1 MTFDF
6 LPALLAMSQI
16 KGLLGIVGALGG
28 LIFVHELGH
37 FLMAKRM
44 GMPVEVFSLGFGPRL
59 VGFSWRETDVRL
71 SALPLGGYV
80 KLAGYNPEE
89 PDAEDPHGFLMQPA
103 WKRLLFYAGGVL
115 FNVLTAWV
123 LLMVLE
129 TDQARITK
137 FETHWQV
144 GQVAKGSR
152 AEAGGLK
159 RGDELVRIGDLA
171 FPAANKEKEVLP
183 FWEKEVLPLIQSRP
197 EQSVTFMVKRDG
209 QTVELRLVP
218 ANEGGKGRLG
228 FGPGMAMIPVER
240 RPLRIGDLGTGFVQG
255 SADTGYLAAG
265 ITFGIGKL
273 VTGQASVKDMG
284 GPGTIGVMAYRAAQS
299 GWMDFINFVAFISLN
314 LAVLNALPIPF
325 LDGGHAA
332 ILIFEKLRRKDL
344 SIQLKERIL
353 MGGFIFLMGFMA
365 FVVVLDI
372 LRFRK

>member
-1 MTFDF
+1 MVFDF
-6 LPALLAMSQI
+6 ALLALPNL

-44 GMPVEVFSLGFGPRL
+44 GMPVEVFSLGFGHRL
-59 VGFSWRETDVRL
+59 VGFKWRETDVRL
-71 SALPLGGYV
+71 SLLPLGGYV

-89 PDAEDPHGFLMQPA
+89 PDAEDPHGFLKQPA

-123 LLMVLE
+123 LLMALE
-129 TDQARITK
+129 TDRARITK
-137 FETHWQV
+137 FETQWQV
-144 GQVAKGSR
+144 GQVTKGSR

-159 RGDELVRIGDLA
+159 RGDELVKIGPHALPGA
-171 FPAANKEKEVLP
+171 SWEKDVLP
-183 FWEKEVLPLIQSRP
+183 YIQSRA
-197 EQSVTFMVKRDG
+197 EQPVAFTLRRGG
-209 QTVELRLVP
+209 QTVELNLVP
-218 ANEGGKGRLG
+218 ANEGGKGKLG
-228 FGPGMAMIPVER
+228 FGPGMLMIPSEWR
-240 RPLRIGDLGTGFVQG
+240 RLQLRDLGTGILQG
-255 SADTGYLAAG
+255 SADTGLLTAG
-265 ITFGIGKL
+265 ITVGIGKL

-299 GWMDFINFVAFISLN
+299 GWTSFFEFVAFISLN

-332 ILIFEKLRRKDL
+332 ILLFEKIRRKDL
-344 SIQLKERIL
+344 SIQVKERIL
-353 MGGFIFLMGFMA
+353 MGGFIFLMGFML

-372 LRFRK
+372 LRFRR

>member
-1 MTFDF
+1 MSFE
-6 LPALLAMSQI
+6 LALLALPSL

-44 GMPVEVFSLGFGPRL
+44 GMPVEVFSLGFGSRL
-59 VGFSWRETDVRL
+59 VGFKWRETDVRL

-89 PDAEDPHGFLMQPA
+89 PDAEDPHGFLKQPA

-129 TDQARITK
+129 IDQARITK
-137 FETHWQV
+137 FETRWQV
-144 GQVAKGSR
+144 GQVTKGSR

-159 RGDELVRIGDLA
+159 RGDELVKIGALA
-171 FPAANKEKEVLP
+171 IPGAN
-183 FWEKEVLPLIQSRP
+183 WEKEVLPLIQSRP
-197 EQSVTFMVKRDG
+197 EQPVTFTVKRGGETLD
-209 QTVELRLVP
+209 LSLVP
-218 ANEGGKGRLG
+218 ANEGGKGKLG
-228 FGPGMAMIPVER
+228 FGPGMTMIPMER
-240 RPLRIGDLGTGFVQG
+240 RPLQFKDLGTGMIRG
-255 SADTGYLAAG
+255 SADTGILTAG
-265 ITFGIGKL
+265 ITLGIGKL
-273 VTGQASVKDMG
+273 VTGRESVKNMG

-299 GWMDFINFVAFISLN
+299 GWMSFIEFVAFISLN

-332 ILIFEKLRRKDL
+332 ILLFEKIRRKDL
-344 SIQLKERIL
+344 SIQVKERIL
-353 MGGFIFLMGFMA
+353 MSGFIFLMGLMA
-365 FVVVLDI
+365 FVVVMDV

>member
-1 MTFDF
+1 MTFDL
-6 LPALLAMSQI
+6 LPALLALPNL

-37 FLMAKRM
+37 FLMAKKM

-59 VGFSWRETDVRL
+59 VGFTWRETDVRL

-89 PDAEDPHGFLMQPA
+89 PDAEDPHGFLQQPA
-103 WKRLLFYAGGVL
+103 WKRLLFYSGGVL

-123 LLMVLE
+123 LFTAVE
-129 TDQARITK
+129 VDRARITK
-137 FETHWQV
+137 FETQWQV

-152 AEAGGLK
+152 AETGGLK
-159 RGDELVRIGDLA
+159 RGDELMRIGPFA
-171 FPAANKEKEVLP
+171 FPGAN
-183 FWEKEVLPLIQSRP
+183 WEKEILPYIQSRP
-197 EQSVTFMVKRDG
+197 EQPVAFTVRRGG
-209 QTVELRLVP
+209 QPVELNLVP
-218 ANEGGKGRLG
+218 ANEGGKGKLG
-228 FGPGMAMIPVER
+228 FGPAMATLPIEW
-240 RPLRIGDLGTGFVQG
+240 RPLQFRDLGTGFLQG
-255 SADTGYLAAG
+255 SADTGLVTAG
-265 ITFGIGKL
+265 ISVGIGKL
-273 VTGQASVKDMG
+273 VTGRESVKNMG

-299 GWMDFINFVAFISLN
+299 GWSHFFEFVAFISLN

-344 SIQLKERIL
+344 SVQLKERIL
-353 MGGFIFLMGFMA
+353 MGGFIFLMGLMT
-365 FVVVLDI
+365 FVVVLDV